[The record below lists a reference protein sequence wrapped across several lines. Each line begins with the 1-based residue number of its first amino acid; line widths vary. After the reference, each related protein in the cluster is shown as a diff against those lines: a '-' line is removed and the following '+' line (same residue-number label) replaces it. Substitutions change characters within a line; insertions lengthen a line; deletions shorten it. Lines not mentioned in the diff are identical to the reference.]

1 MGEKK
6 RLAPQS
12 CVVAVQAGTERSTCY
27 KQLGARVVI
36 AVGVHCIGEGMNVW
50 EVTPPR
56 LIVILKGILEGK
68 WTKTLHMYTN
78 YSLTDHSSLLDL
90 KKTKQKTAYQPAFS
104 CSELEDAIS
113 RALPIPSVWIKR
125 VLQES
130 LSPDVIEE
138 KRTLASTHS
147 YDVLI
152 ETHWT
157 DACTDR
163 KTCQC
168 KATQSTSTLPPFE
181 LSTLSVWIL
190 WNSAFISNQSTWQVL
205 YHDEKYRHCSC
216 YGYVWHTGR
225 QSSSKLHTQQV
236 WRWLI

>member
-12 CVVAVQAGTERSTCY
+12 CVVAVQARTERSTCY

-68 WTKTLHMYTN
+68 SGQRHCTCTPTTVW
-78 YSLTDHSSLLDL
+78 LTTVHCLIW
-90 KKTKQKTAYQPAFS
+90 KKQKNKTAYQPAFS
-104 CSELEDAIS
+104 RSELEDAIS

-130 LSPDVIEE
+130 LSPDVIEK

-147 YDVLI
+147 HDVLI

-168 KATQSTSTLPPFE
+168 KATQSTSTIPPFE
-181 LSTLSVWIL
+181 LSNCRNPLEL
-190 WNSAFISNQSTWQVL
+190 CF
-205 YHDEKYRHCSC
+205 HF
-216 YGYVWHTGR
+216 
-225 QSSSKLHTQQV
+225 
-236 WRWLI
+236 

>member
-1 MGEKK
+1 MGEK

-27 KQLGARVVI
+27 KQLGTRVVI

-68 WTKTLHMYTN
+68 WAKTLHMYTN

-90 KKTKQKTAYQPAFS
+90 EKKTKTAYQPAFS
-104 CSELEDAIS
+104 RSELEDAIS

-147 YDVLI
+147 HDVLI

-163 KTCQC
+163 KTES

-181 LSTLSVWIL
+181 LSNCLNPL
-190 WNSAFISNQSTWQVL
+190 EPCF
-205 YHDEKYRHCSC
+205 HF
-216 YGYVWHTGR
+216 
-225 QSSSKLHTQQV
+225 
-236 WRWLI
+236 